1 MKSIIGSVI
10 VFLTCWILGSY
21 YDAPLGFLFG
31 LMLGYESYYI
41 MKNFRFPE
49 VHPRKM
55 LEPMN
60 IIFTAIIAM
69 VHIAVAYVALPA
81 DSGFDTWRWILLGVF
96 LPFHIGLMILII
108 SANDS
113 KPKAKKIATRT
124 YRKGESRW
132 GL

>member
-1 MKSIIGSVI
+1 MN
-10 VFLTCWILGSY
+10 
-21 YDAPLGFLFG
+21 
-31 LMLGYESYYI
+31 
-41 MKNFRFPE
+41 NFRLPKIS
-49 VHPRKM
+49 PKKM

-60 IIFTAIIAM
+60 IIFTAIIVM
-69 VHIAVAYVALPA
+69 VHVAVAYVALPLDA
-81 DSGFDTWRWILLGVF
+81 GFDIWRLILLGIF